1 MAFINWFPSLS
12 SLCSGL
18 CDDSCEVNSHLKYFQ
33 MENRDNLLNVH
44 QSFIL
49 SLFSKVSS
57 EASCIH
63 KLNTGYFTEHR
74 ETLTIWLCWSH
85 HHKAVLCSNIFL
97 LSLQILPVS
106 SQVRSVR
113 SDPQGDPDRLPLH
126 EPGQGQEEQAGGDG
140 RVVSGPQPQQLL
152 HQFSQLGGLLRER
165 TTEPSWT
172 GKTDR
177 DATFKGIVPQ
187 FETWIIKL
195 SLRVRRK
202 DRGWSSRLTL
212 DLKKNMSQ
220 TYSFKLSK

>member
-1 MAFINWFPSLS
+1 MS
-12 SLCSGL
+12 S
-18 CDDSCEVNSHLKYFQ
+18 DF
-33 MENRDNLLNVH
+33 

-63 KLNTGYFTEHR
+63 KLNT
-74 ETLTIWLCWSH
+74 ETLTTWFCGSH
-85 HHKAVLCSNIFL
+85 HHKAALCSNIFL
-97 LSLQILPVS
+97 PSPQILPVS

-126 EPGQGQEEQAGGDG
+126 EPGQGQEEQACGDG

-165 TTEPSWT
+165 TAEPSWT

-177 DATFKGIVPQ
+177 PTDRPTDRDVTFKGIVPQ
-187 FETWIIKL
+187 FET
-195 SLRVRRK
+195 
-202 DRGWSSRLTL
+202 
-212 DLKKNMSQ
+212 
-220 TYSFKLSK
+220 